1 MVAKA
6 QTNLAREQSLKDAL
20 DPPLS
25 ESELVVRLRLGDTA
39 AANEFYELYAP
50 RLQRFI
56 LHALGNLS
64 ADAEDLLQE
73 TFMALADALPFFRGE
88 SSLFTFA
95 CAIAHRKVASF
106 LRNLARRDRLVR
118 ARSPQPEMSQTQW
131 ADPSS
136 SDYHVAAA
144 LAEIKPEYRELLWL
158 KYVEELRVEDIGLA
172 FGLSEHA
179 VESRLTRA
187 RKALKRELRGEKS
200 NVPK

>member
-6 QTNLAREQSLKDAL
+6 QTILAREQSLKDAF

-50 RLQRFI
+50 RLHRFI

-88 SSLFTFA
+88 STLFTFA

-106 LRNLARRDRLVR
+106 LRNLARRDRLVS
-118 ARSPQPEMSQTQW
+118 ARTAQPPQSQTQW
-131 ADPSS
+131 ADTS

-158 KYVEELRVEDIGLA
+158 KYVEELSVEDIGLA

-187 RKALKRELRGEKS
+187 RRALKRELRGEKS
-200 NVPK
+200 NVSK